1 MLGYSAG
8 GRNPTARAGPMLS
21 YLQAPKALS
30 LFRPLATILMSN
42 PSYFIDTT
50 RTSGQFPTKS
60 CRVVLCAHG
69 ESTDSVRP
77 QESDGARRLGTDGID
92 NVCRVVLE

>member
-21 YLQAPKALS
+21 YLQARKALS
-30 LFRPLATILMSN
+30 RQIVLCSILWSLFEATGCHSVLQ
-42 PSYFIDTT
+42 
-50 RTSGQFPTKS
+50 G
-60 CRVVLCAHG
+60 RVYRQRLFEACAHG